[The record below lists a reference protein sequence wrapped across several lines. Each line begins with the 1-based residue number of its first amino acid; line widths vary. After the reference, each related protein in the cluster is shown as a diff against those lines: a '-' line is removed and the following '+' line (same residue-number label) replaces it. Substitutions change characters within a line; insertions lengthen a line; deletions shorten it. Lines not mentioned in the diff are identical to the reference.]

1 MSYTM
6 ADYRREKAEE
16 YFNEMT
22 PEKQRELVR
31 RLKSELLRG
40 LTLEV
45 LADDG
50 DDLGVGQGAG
60 GGLPA
65 ALAGRVAGDLLDL
78 DHPADLPDAV
88 ENEEEEG
95 QAGGELDRGGAA
107 ANQPPASPR
116 RRQ

>member
-40 LTLEV
+40 LTLEER
-45 LADDG
+45 
-50 DDLGVGQGAG
+50 
-60 GGLPA
+60 
-65 ALAGRVAGDLLDL
+65 LAGSSA
-78 DHPADLPDAV
+78 
-88 ENEEEEG
+88 EEI
-95 QAGGELDRGGAA
+95 AA
-107 ANQPPASPR
+107 YLKKLKTRRPSRKARPR
-116 RRQ
+116 RKP